1 MQPVKKKAKGVSA
14 VTDLIIPQ
22 ARKEELIIRVLGEE
36 TLVYDLE
43 RDRAHCLNRL
53 AALIWQHCDGKTTV
67 ADLMRLLEDELP
79 ANGKED
85 LVLSALNQLSRAHL
99 LQEKLK
105 NPEESSRFSRREVMR
120 KLGRAAAISLPLV
133 TSITAPVRAQIGTPP
148 DPPTGQPSG
157 ARPLRRSPQNGR
169 PSRK

>member
-1 MQPVKKKAKGVSA
+1 MKKKAKGVRA
-14 VTDLIIPQ
+14 VTDVMIPQ
-22 ARKEELIIRVLGEE
+22 ARKEELIVRELGEE

-53 AALIWQHCDGKTTV
+53 AALIWKHCDGKTTV
-67 ADLMRLLEDELP
+67 ADLLRLSQDELP
-79 ANGKED
+79 ASGRED

-105 NPEESSRFSRREVMR
+105 KPQETSRFSRREVMR

-133 TSITAPVRAQIGTPP
+133 TSITTPVRAQLGTPP
-148 DPPTGQPSG
+148 DPPTASGQPSSG
-157 ARPLRRSPQNGR
+157 ARPQPNNPKSGR
-169 PSRK
+169 TSR

>member
-1 MQPVKKKAKGVSA
+1 MKKKAKGVSA
-14 VTDLIIPQ
+14 VTDVMIPQ
-22 ARKEELIIRVLGEE
+22 AKKEELIVRELGEE

-53 AALIWQHCDGKTTV
+53 AALIWQRCDGKTTL
-67 ADLMRLLEDELP
+67 ADLMRLSQDELP
-79 ANGKED
+79 ASGRED
-85 LVLSALNQLSRAHL
+85 LVLSALNQLNKAHL
-99 LQEKLK
+99 LHGELKRPEKT
-105 NPEESSRFSRREVMR
+105 SRFSRREVMR

-148 DPPTGQPSG
+148 PPPTSGQPSS

-169 PSRK
+169 SSR

>member
-1 MQPVKKKAKGVSA
+1 MKTVEKKAKAQTA
-14 VTDLIIPQ
+14 VTDVIIPQ
-22 ARKEELIIRVLGEE
+22 ARKEGLIIRVLGEE

-53 AALIWQHCDGKTTV
+53 AALIWRRCDGKTTV
-67 ADLMRLLEDELP
+67 ADLMRLLQDELP
-79 ANGKED
+79 ASGKED
-85 LVLSALNQLSRAHL
+85 LILSALNQLSRAHL

-105 NPEESSRFSRREVMR
+105 NREETSRLSRREVMR

-148 DPPTGQPSG
+148 DPPAQPGG
-157 ARPLRRSPQNGR
+157 ARPLRRSPQRGGS
-169 PSRK
+169 SR

>member
-1 MQPVKKKAKGVSA
+1 MVKRAKGRSEEA
-14 VTDLIIPQ
+14 EMIIPK
-22 ARKEELIIRVLGEE
+22 ARKDGLIVRILGEE

-53 AALIWQHCDGKTTV
+53 AALIWQQCDGKTTV
-67 ADLMRLLEDELP
+67 ADLMRLSQDKVL
-79 ANGKED
+79 ASGKED
-85 LVLSALNQLSRAHL
+85 LILSALNQLSRAHL

-105 NPEESSRFSRREVMR
+105 KLQETSRFSRREVMR

-148 DPPTGQPSG
+148 PPPSGQPDG
-157 ARPLRRSPQNGR
+157 ARPLRRSPQRGR
-169 PSRK
+169 NSR